1 MAFKDILGNRRVKMI
16 LFKALQRNR
25 VPHSLFFVGPEGVGK
40 METALV
46 VAKALNC
53 LQKTD
58 DSCEECSSCVAINK
72 KIFPDVMEVLPE
84 KNVIK
89 IEQTRLLKSTAYL
102 KPMVGR
108 KRVFIIPNAEIM
120 NEQASNSILKILEEP
135 PSFSHIILLT
145 DNPYLILPTI
155 RSRCQVL
162 SFAPVFKDDIEKV
175 LLEKGYEAEQA
186 KVISLVVHGNLK
198 YALSLDWEDLQENRK
213 KAWQVLFSLIRKE
226 NVSVLLKE
234 FSSSRFMDRQE
245 IAKMFDFLSSFGRD
259 ILLLKE
265 EGALNHIMNPDY
277 EQDLREISRA
287 LSLDQTL
294 DFLNKIDYSLYALKK
309 NLNVNLLMSS
319 LFSHFM
325 EKHYV

>member
-1 MAFKDILGNRRVKMI
+1 MAFQNILGNRRVKMI

-58 DSCEECSSCVAINK
+58 DSCEECFSCLAINK
-72 KIFPDVMEVLPE
+72 KNFPDVMEVLPQ

-89 IEQTRLLKSTAYL
+89 IEQMRLLKSTAYL
-102 KPMVGR
+102 KPMVGK
-108 KRVFIIPNAEIM
+108 KRVFIISDAEKM
-120 NEQASNSILKILEEP
+120 RVEASNSLLKILEEP

-155 RSRCQVL
+155 KSRCQVL
-162 SFAPVFKDDIEKV
+162 SFAPVFKEEIEKV

-186 KVISLVVHGNLK
+186 RVISLVVHGNLK

-213 KAWQVLFSLIRKE
+213 KAWQVLFALIKKE
-226 NVSVLLKE
+226 NASVFLKE
-234 FSSSRFMDRQE
+234 FSSSRLMGRQE
-245 IAKMFDFLSSFGRD
+245 IEKIFDFLSSFCRD
-259 ILLLKE
+259 IVLLKE
-265 EGALNHIMNPDY
+265 EGDLSHIMNPDY
-277 EQDLREISRA
+277 EQGLREISRL
-287 LSLDQTL
+287 LSLDQAL
-294 DFLNKIDYSLYALKK
+294 DFLNKIDYSLYALQK

-325 EKHYV
+325 EKHYA